1 MERTSISACLS
12 SLVSEEVTEP
22 SQPRKKPSGTETIAG
37 LDSGNQAK
45 SMPGIIAV
53 SDPETTG
60 EKAIRMTALSRP
72 P

>member
-1 MERTSISACLS
+1 M
-12 SLVSEEVTEP
+12 TEP

-53 SDPETTG
+53 SEPETTG